1 MPASPTRPNI
11 LFAIADDASHFSAY
25 GHPFVDTPHFDRVAS
40 EGLRFNAAFT
50 TNPKCAPSRASI
62 LTGRHTWQNGEA
74 CLHWNFWP
82 EDLAVYPDLLEE
94 AGYHVGYTGK
104 GWGPGDWQRCGRQRN
119 PAGTHYNQRKLEPP
133 VGSKISNN
141 DYAGNFE
148 DFLAA
153 RSKDTPFYF
162 WYGGHEPHRHYT
174 PGEGERHGKK
184 LEDVE
189 QVPPYW
195 PQEEAVRR
203 DMLDYAFETEWF
215 DTQLGRMLHKLEE
228 IGELK
233 NTLVVV
239 TSDNGAP
246 FPRIKGNMY
255 DDDFR
260 LPLAIMWAD
269 RIKPGGVVD
278 DLVSFTD
285 FAPTFLQAAQIEG
298 QSGAPLLS
306 KSPGRSLFDLFD
318 GQENGQLR
326 PYRNRAF
333 MGRERH
339 DMGREGDLGYPVR
352 CIRTPQYL
360 YVRNFAPQRWPAGN
374 PETGYTGCDSSPTK
388 TRILE
393 LKEQGQEAYW
403 QLAFGKRPL
412 EELYDISTDP
422 HCMENLAGKAELAQL
437 KQSLWKELQ
446 TELEHT
452 GDPRIRGEGD
462 TSFEGREYVGGAPHS
477 WAHYLAGDWQPQKY

>member
-1 MPASPTRPNI
+1 MPATRSRPNI
-11 LFAIADDASHFSAY
+11 LFAIADDASHMSAY
-25 GHPFVDTPHFDRVAS
+25 GHAFVQTPHFDRVARD
-40 EGLRFNAAFT
+40 GLLFNAAFT

-82 EDLAVYPDLLEE
+82 EDLPVYPDLLEE

-104 GWGPGDWQRCGRQRN
+104 GWGPGDWQRCGRARN
-119 PAGTHYNQRKLEPP
+119 PAGTHYNERRLTPP
-133 VGSKISNN
+133 AGSKISAN
-141 DYAGNFE
+141 DYAGNFA

-153 RSKDTPFYF
+153 RPGDAPFYF

-184 LEDVE
+184 LEDVKE
-189 QVPPYW
+189 VPPYW
-195 PQEEAVRR
+195 PQEETVRR

-215 DTQLGRMLHKLEE
+215 DAQLGKMLARLEE
-228 IGELK
+228 AGELA

-246 FPRIKGNMY
+246 FPRVKGNMY

-269 RIKPGGVVD
+269 RIKPGDAVEG
-278 DLVSFTD
+278 LVSFTD
-285 FAPTFLQAAQIEG
+285 FAPTFLQAAGVEEKRAEEFLVQG
-298 QSGAPLLS
+298 
-306 KSPGRSLFDLFD
+306 PGRSLFDVFD
-318 GQENGQLR
+318 GPAENR
-326 PYRNRAF
+326 RRAY

-339 DMGREGDLGYPVR
+339 DMGRAGDLGYPVR

-360 YVRNFAPQRWPAGN
+360 YVRNFAPDRWPAGN

-388 TRILE
+388 MRILE
-393 LKEQGQEAYW
+393 LKEAGQEQYW

-412 EELYDISTDP
+412 EELYDIKADP
-422 HCMENLAGKAELAQL
+422 HCMENLAGKAELREL
-437 KQSLWKELQ
+437 KESLWNELRE
-446 TELEHT
+446 ELERT
-452 GDPRIRGEGD
+452 GDPRIQGRGDEA
-462 TSFEGREYVGGAPHS
+462 FENREYVGGAPHS
-477 WAHYLAGDWQPQKY
+477 WAHYVAGDWQPQKY